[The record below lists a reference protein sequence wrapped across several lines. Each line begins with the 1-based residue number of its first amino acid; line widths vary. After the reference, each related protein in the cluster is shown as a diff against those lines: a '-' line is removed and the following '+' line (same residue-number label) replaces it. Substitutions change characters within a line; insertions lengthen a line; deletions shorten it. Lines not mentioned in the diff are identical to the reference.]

1 MRSNI
6 AIPVMIVLHSAA
18 GVAID
23 VNTEL
28 ITHLRGPEPASS
40 GVGGVF
46 TPNVK
51 CQINMSDGKFVT
63 VVESCKEVRSIMD
76 NRKSKR

>member
-1 MRSNI
+1 MRSGI
-6 AIPVMIVLHSAA
+6 SIPVMIVLHSAA

-23 VNTEL
+23 INTET
-28 ITHLRGPEPASS
+28 ITHLRNPEPSNPA
-40 GVGGVF
+40 F

-51 CQINMSDGKFVT
+51 CQVNMSDGKFVT
-63 VVESCKEVRSIMD
+63 VIESCREVRSIMD

>member
-1 MRSNI
+1 MKGNI
-6 AIPVMIVLHSAA
+6 VVPVMIVLHSAA

-28 ITHLRGPEPASS
+28 ITHLRAPEPNNPA
-40 GVGGVF
+40 F

-51 CQINMSDGKFVT
+51 CQVNMSDGKFVT
-63 VVESCKEVRSIMD
+63 VIESCREVRSIMD
-76 NRKSKR
+76 NTRRYRK

>member
-1 MRSNI
+1 MRGI
-6 AIPVMIVLHSAA
+6 ALPVMIVLHSAA

-28 ITHLRGPEPASS
+28 ITHLRAPEPNNPA
-40 GVGGVF
+40 F

-51 CQINMSDGKFVT
+51 CQVNMSDGKFVT
-63 VVESCKEVRSIMD
+63 VVESCREVRSIMD
-76 NRKSKR
+76 NRKSYKR

>member
-1 MRSNI
+1 MKNI

-23 VNTEL
+23 VNTDL
-28 ITHLRGPEPASS
+28 ITHLRNPEPSNPA
-40 GVGGVF
+40 F

-51 CQINMSDGKFVT
+51 CQVNMTDGKFVT
-63 VVESCKEVRSIMD
+63 VVESCREVRSIMD

>member
-1 MRSNI
+1 MRGSI

-18 GVAID
+18 GIAID
-23 VNTEL
+23 VNTDL
-28 ITHLRGPEPASS
+28 ITHLRAPEPTNPA
-40 GVGGVF
+40 F

-51 CQINMSDGKFVT
+51 CQVNMSDGKFVT
-63 VVESCKEVRSIMD
+63 VVESCREVRSIMD

>member
-1 MRSNI
+1 MRGNI

-28 ITHLRGPEPASS
+28 ITHLRAPEPNNPA
-40 GVGGVF
+40 F

-51 CQINMSDGKFVT
+51 CQVNMVDGKFVT
-63 VVESCKEVRSIMD
+63 VVESCREVRSIMD